1 MARRNAGID
10 CLRGVAILLVVVHH
24 LALRFPLHHTDLS
37 HVLPERLLRALTWD
51 GPKGVTVF
59 FVISGFLITRTM
71 LSRWGSPARLDFQ
84 SFMSRRAARILPCL
98 FGLITIASFL
108 WGLGVPGFVR
118 ETPQQS
124 LPAAVFAALFMHL
137 NVYEA
142 KTGYLPACWD
152 VLWSLSVEEA
162 FYIVFPLL
170 CLTFG
175 RRRHGLLLGALALAL
190 AAPWCDWSLRY
201 ASEIWQEKAYG
212 PGVSAIATGIVAA
225 LLLRFAPGNRARHV
239 TALAGWSGLAGIGA
253 YLVWGGLIWSVLS
266 WGTALFFNVA
276 IALAVWAFARGWGA
290 RPAQKRTLWLRR
302 WGQRSYEIYLSHMFV
317 ILPVVGLAH
326 DLGLPA
332 HWGWVLFLP
341 VLILAFALG
350 SCVDRYFSRP
360 LDRYLLDWFAGLRA
374 SPAQP

>member
-10 CLRGVAILLVVVHH
+10 CLRGVAILLVVIHH
-24 LALRFPLHHTDLS
+24 LALRFPLHRTDLS

-51 GPKGVTVF
+51 GPKGVTIF
-59 FVISGFLITRTM
+59 FVISGFLITRTT
-71 LSRWGSPARLDFQ
+71 LSRWGSPARLDLR

-98 FGLITIASFL
+98 LGLIAIASCL
-108 WGLGVPGFVR
+108 WGLGVPGFVP

-124 LPAAVFAALFMHL
+124 LPGAVFAALFMHL

-162 FYIVFPLL
+162 FYVAFPLL

-175 RRRHGLLLGALALAL
+175 RRRHGLLLCVLALAL
-190 AAPWCDWSLRY
+190 AAPWCDWSLRD

-225 LLLRFAPGNRARHV
+225 HLLESAPGKEVWRM

-253 YLVWGGLIWSVLS
+253 YLVWGGPIWSVLS
-266 WGTALFFNVA
+266 WGTALFFNSA

-290 RPAQKRTLWLRR
+290 ITARKGTLWLRR
-302 WGQRSYEIYLSHMFV
+302 WGERSYEIYLSHMFV
-317 ILPVVGLAH
+317 ILPAVGLAH
-326 DLGLPA
+326 YMALSS

-341 VLILAFALG
+341 VLCLAFALG
-350 SCVDRYFSRP
+350 SIVARHFSRP
-360 LDRYLLDWFAGLRA
+360 LDRYLLDWFAGLRP
-374 SPAQP
+374 SPARP